1 MQRTPVILLAWGL
14 LLGSAVRALLLS
26 SVLLFCSLVFAPP
39 PVQASTMDD
48 IARFFGFGSD
58 SDGSSVRNATTAAV
72 HVGSADT
79 SDVSTTAGGDVTVSG
94 GAPVTHAAAPEIDA
108 GALTSAVALAAGG
121 LLAFGVRRRRVRR

>member
-58 SDGSSVRNATTAAV
+58 SDGSSVRNTTTAAV

>member
-14 LLGSAVRALLLS
+14 LLGPGMCALLLS
-26 SVLLFCSLVFAPP
+26 SVVLFCSLVFAPP
-39 PVQASTMDD
+39 PVLASTMDD
-48 IARFFGFGSD
+48 VARFFGFGSD
-58 SDGSSVRNATTAAV
+58 SDGSSVRNTTTAAV

>member
-14 LLGSAVRALLLS
+14 LLGSGVRALLLS

-58 SDGSSVRNATTAAV
+58 SDGSSVRNTTTAAV